1 MTWKLDLPAS
11 SKGCW
16 TVISGA
22 YTTSL
27 RVLSAPF
34 GRCWY
39 VSLIQ
44 CDGLQSDDP
53 SSQSRPSS
61 EAGKQ
66 IWKASCPMIF
76 HAFFSCLLILELY
89 ASPSNIA
96 SIGMATGDCTWGDIW
111 DFQLLKSWKKD
122 SSQIFEVT
130 CCCFTW
136 QPCWSWCQPQRRWN
150 ILQLGKWGENLETK
164 GRHLENLRDRFRGLE
179 GKIAGNPT

>member
-1 MTWKLDLPAS
+1 MLVCIINTVWWFAARWPFIPISAS
-11 SKGCW
+11 FRRREANLKGQLFHD
-16 TVISGA
+16 I
-22 YTTSL
+22 
-27 RVLSAPF
+27 
-34 GRCWY
+34 
-39 VSLIQ
+39 
-44 CDGLQSDDP
+44 
-53 SSQSRPSS
+53 
-61 EAGKQ
+61 
-66 IWKASCPMIF
+66 
-76 HAFFSCLLILELY
+76 HAFFSYLLILELY

-96 SIGMATGDCTWGDIW
+96 STGMATGDCTWGDIW